1 MTVLEDVKKML
12 GGNVDEQLEV
22 INRRTTERVVSLI
35 GLEADNKKYVEIVA
49 AVDTII
55 YEVSLKRF
63 NRIGNEGMQSY
74 SQEGLSISFPDSD
87 FDEYQDELS
96 RWRKKISD
104 ETDGKFGR
112 VSFI

>member
-1 MTVLEDVKKML
+1 MSVLDDVKKL
-12 GGNVDEQLEV
+12 LSGQTDEQLEV

-35 GLEADNKKYVEIVA
+35 GLESDNEKYKEVIA

-87 FDEYQDELS
+87 FDEYKDEIS
-96 RWRKKISD
+96 RWRKKLSD
-104 ETDGKFGR
+104 DQKGAFATVFLL
-112 VSFI
+112 